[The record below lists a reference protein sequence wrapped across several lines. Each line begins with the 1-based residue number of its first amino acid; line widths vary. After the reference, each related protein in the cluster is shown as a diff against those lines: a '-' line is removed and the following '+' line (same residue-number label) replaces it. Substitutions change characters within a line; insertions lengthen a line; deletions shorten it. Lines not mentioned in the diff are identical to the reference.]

1 MKEQTKT
8 EMGGQGRRSRKG
20 RNTGSSGRLA
30 IDQLDW
36 ILPSYSDQPVEP
48 LTEDHLDRIHDTS
61 MRVLEEIGIVFLNEE
76 ALDILSKAGCDVDVA
91 NQNVRM
97 DRALVMEMVHRAP
110 SQFTITPRNPDRALT
125 IGGNNMVYS

>member
-61 MRVLEEIGIVFLNEE
+61 MRVLEEIGIVF
-76 ALDILSKAGCDVDVA
+76 
-91 NQNVRM
+91 
-97 DRALVMEMVHRAP
+97 
-110 SQFTITPRNPDRALT
+110 
-125 IGGNNMVYS
+125 